1 MVEYFVSCYG
11 EIHSCDSEVPCCIGG
26 NKKLVYRC
34 SIGELTE
41 KQVRDFVKKSDINNI
56 NDFLLEK
63 TEDILLNTVKGKNA
77 HVEAMS
83 RFRSA
88 GNGLLRRLR
97 EYGFQLDCQEPE
109 SELSKNATRFAR
121 SLVKYISC
129 MAIYYFSPVSRPFIS
144 FTSFNNTDFN
154 DHNLIRRVL
163 RPDRHIPSPLR
174 RIINEFRHI
183 IVLCQ
188 LMIDAES
195 VRRPKDSNETSIIE
209 KFDHSQTVN
218 NPLNV
223 SDKEAIDTIKENTA
237 VLKEIKEIIPTGKTV
252 FEPAVCAD
260 MPPQSMS
267 TEDGPNLKTV
277 SPTVAKPKN
286 TIQPKPQQWI
296 FTKNT
301 IKTRNSWQRICL
313 NGWVENI
320 RQIRFEKRKSGKRIS
335 SNTRMQ
341 KTITLTYMQRL
352 ERIWP
357 SAIKSR

>member
-1 MVEYFVSCYG
+1 MTEYFVSYCPPDKPLRNQ
-11 EIHSCDSEVPCCIGG
+11 CRC
-26 NKKLVYRC
+26 RC
-34 SIGELTE
+34 SIGELTDEQVKDFEE
-41 KQVRDFVKKSDINNI
+41 KSGI
-56 NDFLLEK
+56 NDIPDFYLRSADELYIK
-63 TEDILLNTVKGKNA
+63 TKKGKPVHLEEKN
-77 HVEAMS
+77 
-83 RFRSA
+83 RFRSD
-88 GNGLLRRLR
+88 GCNLLRRLSENHR
-97 EYGFQLDCQEPE
+97 QLDFQGAE
-109 SELSKNATRFAR
+109 SELSKKATRFVH
-121 SLVKYISC
+121 SLVEYISC